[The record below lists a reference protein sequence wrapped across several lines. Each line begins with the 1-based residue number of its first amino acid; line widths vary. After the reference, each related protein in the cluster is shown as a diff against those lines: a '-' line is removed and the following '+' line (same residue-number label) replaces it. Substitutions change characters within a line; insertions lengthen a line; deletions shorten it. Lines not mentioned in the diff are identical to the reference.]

1 MLTARPAMCDCI
13 PGYGGG
19 DRQFIVRAALHR
31 AATNGAVKHDLEA
44 LFEPVTESK
53 RTRCRGSTDTV
64 FIVFDQLCSL
74 LWARGAAASV
84 PKVSLSPG
92 CAPQNA

>member
-31 AATNGAVKHDLEA
+31 AATNGAVKHGSSQ
-44 LFEPVTESK
+44 VTESK
-53 RTRCRGSTDTV
+53 RTRPCGSTDTV